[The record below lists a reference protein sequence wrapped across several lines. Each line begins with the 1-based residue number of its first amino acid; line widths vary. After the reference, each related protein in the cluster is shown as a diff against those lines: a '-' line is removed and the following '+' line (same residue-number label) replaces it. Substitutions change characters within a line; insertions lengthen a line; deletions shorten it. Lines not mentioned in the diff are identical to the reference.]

1 MSTLIEKLYN
11 PLNKFVRGIK
21 NKMKTNEFRT
31 SVIMVL
37 IPLAFATVS
46 QAITY
51 SNLWIKIPLDLTGII
66 LITVAVITWNRTWKK
81 LKEDE
86 ELSKQEKS
94 QQQLEHRN
102 NDVYFQSL
110 ISEVKGL
117 RQDISGLRHDLT
129 NIDNNRSNKKGAKI

>member
-11 PLNKFVRGIK
+11 PLTKLFRGII

-37 IPLAFATVS
+37 IPLAFTIVG
-46 QAITY
+46 QAISFT
-51 SNLWIKIPLDLTGII
+51 NLWVKISLDVIGLAMII
-66 LITVAVITWNRTWKK
+66 LAIRLWNVTWAQLKK
-81 LKEDE
+81 DDE
-86 ELSKQEKS
+86 QSKQDQS
-94 QQQLEHRN
+94 QRQLEYHN
-102 NDVYFQSL
+102 SDVYFQSL

-129 NIDNNRSNKKGAKI
+129 NINNDRSNKKGAKT